1 MKSGMLIINE
11 SRIMRR
17 LLSSYILAELPGFE
31 VHITSTAE
39 EGLKAAGE
47 KSYDLIISANE
58 MEKMDGIEVYRR
70 LGLSPLNRAAPF
82 ILMTSNREEAF
93 RQKLR
98 EEGINHCL
106 YSPFT
111 AIDLAHLIENA
122 LNPRAK
128 RKYDR
133 FGIPGVK
140 AVIQFQTG
148 PLGIQGPERQPKRR
162 VDRSRIPAWGDR
174 TLGAGK
180 NRYTLPG
187 KLSKRPS
194 QGYPGRGLPQAGVQ
208 VGSGPPARPAANGP
222 GCFWKS
228 PRKRKRSSK

>member
-70 LGLSPLNRAAPF
+70 LGLSPLNRDAPF

-148 PLGIQGPERQPKRR
+148 RLESRALNVSLKGVLTEVEYQPGVTEPWEPEKIDILFPENYQNAQARDILAVACRKQVSKWGP
-162 VDRSRIPAWGDR
+162 DH
-174 TLGAGK
+174 
-180 NRYTLPG
+180 
-187 KLSKRPS
+187 RPS
-194 QGYPGRGLPQAGVQ
+194 CCKW
-208 VGSGPPARPAANGP
+208 P